1 MQFLTLDLEVDYSLI
16 GIHSAEEDYR
26 LAFLLNQQLKTK
38 FNRFKA
44 DLDFENSNAVFS
56 VFEFIDEKTF
66 VNYYLISNKYT
77 ENIQNNENVGLFGGE
92 FSTTTYLIQEKKKV
106 DYFLKIEGCSTTKF
120 IQKTVDKLNTVN
132 QIITSYSIDPN
143 NLKTKEYLIF

>member
-16 GIHSAEEDYR
+16 GIHSTEEDYR

-56 VFEFIDEKTF
+56 VFEFIDAKTF

-77 ENIQNNENVGLFGGE
+77 ENIQNNVSVGLFGGD

-106 DYFLKIEGCSTTKF
+106 DYFLKIEGCNKAKF
-120 IQKTVDKLNTVN
+120 IQNTVDRLNTVN
-132 QIITSYSIDPN
+132 QIITSYSINPN
-143 NLKTKEYLIF
+143 NLKTKDYLIF